1 MRSATYGRPMSPWP
15 RSDDVPGTATAWRAP
30 HGRGTASSRARLAVA
45 GRRSALASPVTAAI
59 LGTLQDAV
67 ELDAIRADLLA
78 VVDQVLEPASVSVWM
93 SERG

>member
-1 MRSATYGRPMSPWP
+1 MTFPERPRRGVRRMAEAQRAAGR
-15 RSDDVPGTATAWRAP
+15 
-30 HGRGTASSRARLAVA
+30 ASLSRAGA